1 MKKTLLTILCGSL
14 LMGSTTSC
22 GLAEW
27 AVMSDPDAS
36 NSTKGAVVGATSG
49 ASAGSFI
56 GSLMGNGYYSSR
68 NNSLI
73 GAAVGAVAGAAI
85 GSAIGSDM
93 DKKAE
98 QRQQNASGNYYG
110 GDELYGTQT
119 QYTYRSSAPRR
130 GDNCIYY
137 AQSKTKLDGGAK
149 KALDRV
155 ARKLINDPTACA
167 EIYGYT
173 DNTGTY
179 NQRCRLSVERAQ
191 VVKAYLVK
199 KGVPSSQI
207 FCKGM
212 ADQRPHLRRAC
223 AQPPCGSGDYAQCR
237 QQLQLQH
244 ATSQPLLQHSTISGA
259 RKLWQFEYDRINP
272 YQPLCP

>member
-167 EIYGYT
+167 EIYGDT

-212 ADQRPHLRRAC
+212 ADQRPVGDNRTSDGRALNRRVEVVITHNADNNYNYST
-223 AQPPCGSGDYAQCR
+223 PPASRSY
-237 QQLQLQH
+237 
-244 ATSQPLLQHSTISGA
+244 STP
-259 RKLWQFEYDRINP
+259 Q
-272 YQPLCP
+272 YQEPENYGGNSNMIE

>member
-68 NNSLI
+68 NNSII

-110 GDELYGTQT
+110 GDELYQSQP
-119 QYTYRSSAPRR
+119 QYTYRSSAPRC

-199 KGVPSSQI
+199 KGVPSNQI

-212 ADQRPHLRRAC
+212 ADQRPVGDNRTADGRALNRRVEVVITHNADNNYNYST
-223 AQPPCGSGDYAQCR
+223 PPASRSY
-237 QQLQLQH
+237 
-244 ATSQPLLQHSTISGA
+244 STP
-259 RKLWQFEYDRINP
+259 Q
-272 YQPLCP
+272 YQESENYGNSNMIE